1 MADADTRSLGFA
13 DLLLVPDFYANAV
26 NSLQYAGLGA
36 DGLPLKKHNKTLY
49 YFINTNPGSY
59 QVNPNYSVSA
69 IAPSAGVE
77 DFIVNQAFAAYAVAT
92 GLEFKRTLDRN
103 LANLSLIEVDK
114 SFDLLGLAETTAN
127 ATNTWKEVMFKVDH
141 PTLVADDK
149 ATITHEIGHAL
160 GLSHPRDAGNGF
172 YPYASGSVPVNPDPA
187 FTRNSSVMSYNS
199 VDGDKLAGNYLLT
212 NVDKAALNRLW
223 VDIYG
228 SGSALSNAAFTFN
241 KSLDIN
247 LDSSESQDA
256 SNYIYGTSANAIE
269 VAFSVKGSDVFQM
282 GAGYKF
288 AVGSL
293 AGNNVYHVADV
304 GGNGYLTIY
313 SPNFATDVIAL
324 PGSAGV
330 KFITQGFDT
339 RIVLDN
345 PDATEGAE
353 PTTLAVVKGGAVG
366 GWTQRGQIVFDANG
380 AANQAAVNRLGL
392 GRFIDPLTGIH
403 QYASADS
410 LPVFELSKSADLESL
425 NICSIING
433 GDILYA
439 FKSKSGQGMMFTL
452 DAAEAAAIKS
462 QPDFYST
469 IPVELRGYQA
479 GSSLGTSDVYRFL
492 NTSCGEHFFT
502 VDSAE
507 ASGLIANPAAGF
519 SYEGIAWRF

>member
-1 MADADTRSLGFA
+1 MADVDTRSLGFA
-13 DLLLVPDFYANAV
+13 DLLLVPDFYATAV
-26 NSLQYAGLGA
+26 KSLQYAGLGA

-49 YFINTNPGSY
+49 YFINTNPGDY
-59 QVNPNYSVSA
+59 QVNPNYVVSA

-77 DFIVNQAFAAYAVAT
+77 DFIVTQAFAAYAAAT

-103 LANLSLIEVDK
+103 LANISLIELDK
-114 SFDLLGLAETTAN
+114 NFNLLGLAETTAN

-172 YPYASGSVPVNPDPA
+172 YPYASSTVNPDPA

-212 NVDKAALNRLW
+212 DVDKAALNRLW
-223 VDIYG
+223 IDIYG

-256 SNYIYGTSANAIE
+256 FNYIYGTSANAIE
-269 VAFSVKGSDVFQM
+269 VAFSVKGNDVFQM
-282 GAGYKF
+282 GAGYKY

-304 GGNGYLTIY
+304 AEHGYLTIY

-330 KFITQGFDT
+330 KFITEGFDT
-339 RIVLDN
+339 RIVLDD

-353 PTTLAVVKGGAVG
+353 PKTLAVIKGGAVG
-366 GWTQRGQIVFDANG
+366 GWTQSGQTVFDANG

-410 LPVFELSKSADLESL
+410 IPVFELSRSADLESL
-425 NICSIING
+425 DICSIING

-462 QPDFYST
+462 QSDLYST

-492 NTSCGEHFFT
+492 NTSSGEHFFT
-502 VDSAE
+502 VDSVE
-507 ASGLIANPAAGF
+507 ASGLKANPAAGF